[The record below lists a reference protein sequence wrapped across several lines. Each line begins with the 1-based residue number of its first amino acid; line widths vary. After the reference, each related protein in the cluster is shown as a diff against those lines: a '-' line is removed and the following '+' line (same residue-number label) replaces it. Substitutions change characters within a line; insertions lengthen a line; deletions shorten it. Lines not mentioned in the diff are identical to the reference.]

1 MFKIPGLHIRPVVNL
16 VLSVV
21 VDQVVL
27 NKVLINS
34 SRLDELRVLLDLLL
48 SL

>member
-1 MFKIPGLHIRPVVNL
+1 VFKVPGLHVRPVVDL

-21 VDQVVL
+21 VDQVVF

-34 SRLDELRVLLDLLL
+34 SGLDELRVLLDLLL
-48 SL
+48 GL

>member
-1 MFKIPGLHIRPVVNL
+1 MFKIPGLHVRSVVDL